1 MPLAAENVEIV
12 FEGLD
17 QKTASALT
25 APGKLER
32 AQNVEFDKAGQLN
45 KRVGYQHISAT
56 AADGVGLS
64 AINHRLALAQDELLV
79 LSGYYGFAL
88 ASVGESL
95 QTGSRGLVLR
105 GVMLGGSLSFDDVAT
120 GADVAEDG

>member
-1 MPLAAENVEIV
+1 
-12 FEGLD
+12 
-17 QKTASALT
+17 
-25 APGKLER
+25 
-32 AQNVEFDKAGQLN
+32 
-45 KRVGYQHISAT
+45 
-56 AADGVGLS
+56 
-64 AINHRLALAQDELLV
+64 V